1 MKILVTGSAGYIGG
15 TFSFEALKRGHEIIG
30 IDNFSNSNDRI
41 PKVLE
46 EKFKNT
52 FSFSEIDLAH
62 EPEKINILMEA
73 SDPDVVIHFA
83 GLKAVGESEN
93 QPILYWENNLLS
105 SINLLGAMKKTNK
118 SKIVFSSS
126 ATVYGSTDVQPIN
139 EASQIQSMSTYG
151 STKIAIEQLLDDA
164 AKAKIADVI
173 SLRHFNPVGA
183 HKEKIIFENP
193 FDSPNNLMPR
203 IIRVGLSIDEKIS
216 IFGDDYD
223 TRDGTGERDYI
234 HVMDLVDGHFAA
246 IEYVMKSSG
255 SIKVN
260 LGTGKSTTV
269 KELIKTFEDANEM
282 IIPHTI
288 APRRQGDVG
297 SCYANASL
305 AKKLLGWEAKH
316 SLEEMCKDAWEA
328 VKNESQ

>member
-15 TFSFEALKRGHEIIG
+15 TFSFEALKRGHKIIG

-46 EKFKNT
+46 EKFENT
-52 FSFSEIDLAH
+52 FSFSQIDLAH

-83 GLKAVGESEN
+83 GLKAVGESED

-105 SINLLGAMKKTNK
+105 SINLLAAMKKNNK

-139 EASQIQSMSTYG
+139 EAFQIQSMSTYG

-164 AKAKIADVI
+164 AKAQIADVI
-173 SLRHFNPVGA
+173 SLRYFNPVGA

-203 IIRVGLSIDEKIS
+203 IIRVGLSIDKKIS
-216 IFGDDYD
+216 IFGNDYD

-246 IEYVMKSSG
+246 IEYVMKSKG

-269 KELIKTFEDANEM
+269 KELIKTFEDINET

-297 SCYANASL
+297 SCYADASL

-316 SLEEMCKDAWEA
+316 SLKEMCKDAWEA
-328 VKNESQ
+328 VKNES

>member
-46 EKFKNT
+46 EKFENT
-52 FSFSEIDLAH
+52 FSFSQIDLAH

-83 GLKAVGESEN
+83 GLKAVGESED

-105 SINLLGAMKKTNK
+105 SINLLAAMEQANIT
-118 SKIVFSSS
+118 KIVFSSS
-126 ATVYGSTDVQPIN
+126 ATVYDSSNVQPIS
-139 EASQIQSMSTYG
+139 ESSQIQSMSTYG

-164 AKAKIADVI
+164 AKANIVDAI
-173 SLRHFNPVGA
+173 SLRYFNPVGA

-203 IIRVGLSIDEKIS
+203 IIRVGLAIDEKIH

-223 TRDGTGERDYI
+223 TKDGTGERDYI

-255 SIKVN
+255 SVKVN

-269 KELIKTFEDANEM
+269 KELIKTFEDVNEM
-282 IIPHTI
+282 IIPHII

-297 SCYANASL
+297 SCYADASL

-328 VKNESQ
+328 VKNES

>member
-15 TFSFEALKRGHEIIG
+15 TFSFEALKNGHEIIG
-30 IDNFSNSNDRI
+30 IDNFSNSNYKV
-41 PKVLE
+41 PKILKKNFKD
-46 EKFKNT
+46 KFV
-52 FSFSEIDLAH
+52 FEEIDLAK
-62 EPEKINILMEA
+62 EPSKLNSLVEN

-83 GLKAVGESEN
+83 GLKAVEKSEYE
-93 QPILYWENNLLS
+93 PILYWENNLLS
-105 SINLLGAMKKTNK
+105 SINLLSAMKKTNT

-139 EASQIQSMSTYG
+139 EISQIQSMSTYG

-164 AKAKIADVI
+164 AKAQIADVI
-173 SLRHFNPVGA
+173 SLRYFNPVGA

-216 IFGDDYD
+216 IYGDDYD

-255 SIKVN
+255 TIKVN

-269 KELIKTFEDANEM
+269 KELIKTFEDVNEM
-282 IIPHTI
+282 TIPHRI

-297 SCYANASL
+297 SCYADASL
-305 AKKLLGWEAKH
+305 ANKLLGWEAKH

-328 VKNESQ
+328 VKNES

>member
-1 MKILVTGSAGYIGG
+1 
-15 TFSFEALKRGHEIIG
+15 
-30 IDNFSNSNDRI
+30 
-41 PKVLE
+41 
-46 EKFKNT
+46 
-52 FSFSEIDLAH
+52 
-62 EPEKINILMEA
+62 
-73 SDPDVVIHFA
+73 
-83 GLKAVGESEN
+83 
-93 QPILYWENNLLS
+93 LYWKNNLLS
-105 SINLLGAMKKTNK
+105 SINLLAAMKQTNK

-126 ATVYGSTDVQPIN
+126 ATVYGSTNVQPIS
-139 EASQIQSMSTYG
+139 ESSQIKSISTYG
-151 STKIAIEQLLDDA
+151 STKIAIEQLLEDA
-164 AKAKIADVI
+164 AKANMVDSI
-173 SLRHFNPVGA
+173 SLRYFNPVGA

-203 IIRVGLSIDEKIS
+203 LIRVGLSIDEKIS

-255 SIKVN
+255 AINVN

-269 KELIKTFEDANEM
+269 RELIKTFEDVNK
-282 IIPHTI
+282 IKIPYAI

-297 SCYANASL
+297 SCYADASL
-305 AKKLLGWEAKH
+305 AKKLLGWESKY

-328 VKNESQ
+328 VKNES